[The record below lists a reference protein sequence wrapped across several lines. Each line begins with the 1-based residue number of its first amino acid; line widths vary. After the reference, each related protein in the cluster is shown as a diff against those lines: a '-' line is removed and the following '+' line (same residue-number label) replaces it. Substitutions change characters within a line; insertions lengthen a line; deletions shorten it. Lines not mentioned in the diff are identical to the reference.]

1 MNVQMVR
8 DVIYKFKSRKIAN
21 IYGASQKK
29 GHAIILPTSF
39 FENKMDLFDNYKTTM
54 TSRKNEY
61 PKNVNVTNLKKSK
74 KIISCKS
81 LN

>member
-1 MNVQMVR
+1 
-8 DVIYKFKSRKIAN
+8 
-21 IYGASQKK
+21 
-29 GHAIILPTSF
+29 
-39 FENKMDLFDNYKTTM
+39 MDLFDNYKTTM